1 MSEWIWRDTGADSLR
16 RQLAGNLPFS
26 HRQSRVIIFNFCI
39 GSRNRVTVT
48 APILPPYE
56 YPTADRLALT
66 LFIATALHALVI
78 LGVSFDAFKQD
89 PPDQNTPT
97 LDITVVKTKNTPPPE
112 EYDYLAES
120 SQDGAGNTEE
130 RIRPQQQMVEQAPPL
145 AASES
150 KPTPTRV
157 LTQDH
162 SAREAQN
169 SNAAAPEQK
178 SKQASATALINRSM
192 EMLTLNEQINQSL
205 QAYSKA
211 PQTKFISARTKE
223 FKYASYM
230 RDWVAKVERVGELN
244 YPDAAR
250 RQNLSGK
257 LIVQVALHPDG
268 SVREIT
274 IRKPSG
280 HKILDDAAVRIVKLA
295 APFAPFP
302 ESIRSETDILYITRT
317 WVFTSGNRLRS
328 R

>member
-1 MSEWIWRDTGADSLR
+1 ME
-16 RQLAGNLPFS
+16 
-26 HRQSRVIIFNFCI
+26 SRTH
-39 GSRNRVTVT
+39 VTVT
-48 APILPPYE
+48 APIQPPYE
-56 YPTADRLALT
+56 FPSADRLALT

-78 LGVSFDAFKQD
+78 LGVSFEAFKQD
-89 PPDQNTPT
+89 PADQNTPT

-112 EYDYLAES
+112 EYDYLADS
-120 SQDGAGNTEE
+120 SQDGAGNTAEK
-130 RIRPQQQMVEQAPPL
+130 IQPQQQMLEQAPPPV
-145 AASES
+145 ASES

-162 SAREAQN
+162 NSREARN
-169 SNAAAPEQK
+169 SDAAAPEQEPER
-178 SKQASATALINRSM
+178 ASATELINRSM

-211 PQTKFISARTKE
+211 PQSKFISARTKE

-257 LIVQVALHPDG
+257 LIVQVALYPDG

-302 ESIRSETDILYITRT
+302 EDIRAETGILYITRT
-317 WVFTSGNRLRS
+317 WVFTSSNRLRS

>member
-1 MSEWIWRDTGADSLR
+1 M
-16 RQLAGNLPFS
+16 
-26 HRQSRVIIFNFCI
+26 
-39 GSRNRVTVT
+39 TVP
-48 APILPPYE
+48 APSPYE
-56 YPTADRLALT
+56 SPTADRLALT

-78 LGVSFDAFKQD
+78 LGVSFDAFKED
-89 PPDQNTPT
+89 PADRNTPT

-130 RIRPQQQMVEQAPPL
+130 KVRPQQQMIEQAPPL
-145 AASES
+145 AVSES

-157 LTQDH
+157 LTRDNSSQETTRH
-162 SAREAQN
+162 NEAK
-169 SNAAAPEQK
+169 PEQR
-178 SKQASATALINRSM
+178 SEQASAAELINRSM

-257 LIVQVALHPDG
+257 LIVQVALSPDG

-302 ESIRSETDILYITRT
+302 EGIRAETDILYITRT
-317 WVFTSGNRLRS
+317 WVFTSSNRLRS

>member
-1 MSEWIWRDTGADSLR
+1 M
-16 RQLAGNLPFS
+16 
-26 HRQSRVIIFNFCI
+26 
-39 GSRNRVTVT
+39 T
-48 APILPPYE
+48 APIQPLYE
-56 YPTADRLALT
+56 FPSADRLALT

-78 LGVSFDAFKQD
+78 LGVSFEAFKQD
-89 PPDQNTPT
+89 PADQNTPT
-97 LDITVVKTKNTPPPE
+97 LDITVVKTKNTPVPE
-112 EYDYLAES
+112 DYDYLAES
-120 SQDGAGNTEE
+120 SQDGAGNTAEK
-130 RIRPQQQMVEQAPPL
+130 IRPQQQMIEQAPPP

-150 KPTPTRV
+150 EPTPTRV

-162 SAREAQN
+162 SSREAQDR
-169 SNAAAPEQK
+169 NASAPEK
-178 SKQASATALINRSM
+178 KPERASATELINRSM

-211 PQTKFISARTKE
+211 PQSKFISARTKE

-257 LIVQVALHPDG
+257 LIVQVALYPDG

-302 ESIRSETDILYITRT
+302 ENIRAETDVLYITRT
-317 WVFTSGNRLRS
+317 WVFTSSNRLRS

>member
-1 MSEWIWRDTGADSLR
+1 MDSR
-16 RQLAGNLPFS
+16 STAK
-26 HRQSRVIIFNFCI
+26 
-39 GSRNRVTVT
+39 VT
-48 APILPPYE
+48 APIQLPYE
-56 YPTADRLALT
+56 SPGADRLALT
-66 LFIATALHALVI
+66 LFIATAFHALII

-89 PPDQNTPT
+89 PTDQNTPT
-97 LDITVVKTKNTPPPE
+97 LDITVVKTKNTPPPDE
-112 EYDYLAES
+112 HDYLAEA

-130 RIRPQQQMVEQAPPL
+130 KVRPQQQMIEQAPPL
-145 AASES
+145 AVSES

-157 LTQDH
+157 LTQD
-162 SAREAQN
+162 SSPREAQKG
-169 SNAAAPEQK
+169 SDTVPEQK
-178 SKQASATALINRSM
+178 SEQASAAELINRSM

-211 PQTKFISARTKE
+211 PQSKFISARTKE

-257 LIVQVALHPDG
+257 LIVQVALYPDG

-302 ESIRSETDILYITRT
+302 EDIRTETDILYITRT
-317 WVFTSGNRLRS
+317 WVFTSSNRLKS